1 MERGRAMARMHEGY
15 SMKRRD
21 KKLAGVCSTIG
32 DVFNLDPTFIRVG
45 FVAAAI
51 LVSWK
56 LALVAYIGAGIYLSI
71 QRNRA
76 NESYERRGMSD
87 YDRMEDVTRVRPTTH
102 ALRMQLDDTDR
113 RLMAIDDHINSTNDE
128 LAREIEALREEK

>member
-1 MERGRAMARMHEGY
+1 MARYNYRY
-15 SMKRRD
+15 SMDRRE
-21 KKLAGVCSTIG
+21 KKVAGVCSTIG
-32 DVFNLDPTFIRVG
+32 EVFNIDPTFIRIG

-56 LALVAYIGAGIYLSI
+56 LALIAYVGAGIYMHI
-71 QRNRA
+71 QRNKATRG
-76 NESYERRGMSD
+76 YERSQLSD
-87 YDRMEDVTRVRPTTH
+87 YDRMEDVSWVRPTVH
-102 ALRMQLDDTDR
+102 ALRTQLDETDR

>member
-1 MERGRAMARMHEGY
+1 MNERGRALARYNY

-32 DVFNLDPTFIRVG
+32 EVFNMDPTFIRIG

-56 LALVAYIGAGIYLSI
+56 LALIAYVGAGIYMHI
-71 QRNRA
+71 QRNKATRG
-76 NESYERRGMSD
+76 YERSQLSD
-87 YDRMEDVTRVRPTTH
+87 YDRMEEVSRVRPTVH
-102 ALRMQLDDTDR
+102 ALRTQLDETDR

>member
-1 MERGRAMARMHEGY
+1 MARYNYRY
-15 SMKRRD
+15 SMDRRE

-32 DVFNLDPTFIRVG
+32 EVFNIDPTFIRIG

-56 LALVAYIGAGIYLSI
+56 LALIAYVGAGIYMHI
-71 QRNRA
+71 QRNKATRG
-76 NESYERRGMSD
+76 YERSQLSD
-87 YDRMEDVTRVRPTTH
+87 YDRMEDVSRVRPTVH
-102 ALRMQLDDTDR
+102 ALRTQLDETDR

>member
-1 MERGRAMARMHEGY
+1 MARYNY
-15 SMKRRD
+15 SMNRRD

-32 DVFNLDPTFIRVG
+32 NVFNIDPTFIRVG

-51 LVSWK
+51 LISWK
-56 LALVAYIGAGIYLSI
+56 LALIAYIGAGIYLAI

-76 NESYERRGMSD
+76 NETNERSGMSD
-87 YDRMEDVTRVRPTTH
+87 FDRMEDVTRVRPTVH
-102 ALRMQLDDTDR
+102 ALRTQLDDTDR